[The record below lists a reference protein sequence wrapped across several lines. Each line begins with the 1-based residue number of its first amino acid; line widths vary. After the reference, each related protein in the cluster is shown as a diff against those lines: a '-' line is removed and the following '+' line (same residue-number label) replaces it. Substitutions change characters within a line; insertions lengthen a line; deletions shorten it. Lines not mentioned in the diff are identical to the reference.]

1 MRSIHDLALDKVRTM
16 LVGRRVRL
24 VRTTDSY
31 TALVPGDEG
40 TVDLVDDMGTVHV
53 LWDNGSSLGLIPD
66 EDQWT
71 VISDDSYG
79 LGG

>member
-1 MRSIHDLALDKVRTM
+1 MRSIHNLSLDTVRTM

-24 VRTTDSY
+24 VRTTDTY

-71 VISDDSYG
+71 VISDEG
-79 LGG
+79 

>member
-66 EDQWT
+66 EYQWT
-71 VISDDSYG
+71 VISDEG
-79 LGG
+79 

>member
-71 VISDDSYG
+71 VISDEG
-79 LGG
+79 

>member
-53 LWDNGSSLGLIPD
+53 LWDNGSTLGLIPD

-71 VISDDSYG
+71 VISDD
-79 LGG
+79 

>member
-31 TALVPGDEG
+31 TALIPGDEG

-71 VISDDSYG
+71 VISDEG
-79 LGG
+79 